1 MEEKTTTMKTER
13 KATLGSALFVMAV
26 AIAILLTGVLVLKLD
41 PHIPLLTA
49 IIPISVYGI
58 YLHISWEE
66 LMDSAYKSIMEC
78 MEAAILVLTIGMVVG
93 SWIASGTVPFII
105 YWGVK
110 LFSPA
115 SVLPLTLIFCTLM
128 STLTGSSWTT
138 IGTLGVAFVGIGTAL
153 GINPAM
159 IVGAICCGAFFG
171 NAQSP
176 MADVPV
182 FSEAVANVEMYKGS
196 KASLVS
202 NIPALVITFV
212 IFVVLGL
219 QYRNVSASASAGNV
233 ETFLSG
239 LQSGFNLT
247 PAVLIPVICMVVLM
261 IVKFP
266 AIPLRFVAAF
276 TGVACAVI
284 FQHETLAD
292 TLGYMMNGYVG
303 KTGVEEIDVTLTRGG
318 LMGMTGTVII
328 MMFSMWMAG
337 IIRRTGI
344 VQVILDKVANFV
356 KRPGILVATATIS
369 NFVFNFVAADPFFA
383 ITLPA
388 KAFGDTFDELGYDR
402 SILCRCISPAA
413 YFAPMVPWGSG
424 GIFVAATLG
433 VSVAQYIPFY
443 FTAIIAPILT
453 IIYAFVGFAMPKVEK
468 NGVNEKLASETN

>member
-1 MEEKTTTMKTER
+1 MFTTT
-13 KATLGSALFVMAV
+13 LGEFA
-26 AIAILLTGVLVLKLD
+26 
-41 PHIPLLTA
+41 
-49 IIPISVYGI
+49 
-58 YLHISWEE
+58 
-66 LMDSAYKSIMEC
+66 
-78 MEAAILVLTIGMVVG
+78 
-93 SWIASGTVPFII
+93 
-105 YWGVK
+105 
-110 LFSPA
+110 FSR
-115 SVLPLTLIFCTLM
+115 V
-128 STLTGSSWTT
+128 
-138 IGTLGVAFVGIGTAL
+138 
-153 GINPAM
+153 
-159 IVGAICCGAFFG
+159 
-171 NAQSP
+171 
-176 MADVPV
+176 
-182 FSEAVANVEMYKGS
+182 S

-369 NFVFNFVAADPFFA
+369 NFVFNFVAADPFLA